1 MKPDP
6 NEFDPVVT
14 EAPDPRAE
22 AAPRKSVDDL
32 LSAFPMRG
40 AVSFSPA
47 LRRGMVVL
55 AVTLALTLVLGVILL
70 LGGGATFW
78 VYTPPEDKPAETT
91 PTDGESGQKPPV
103 SDPDA
108 SYPFA
113 DGKVNAGL
121 LAIDPNAATIDA
133 ATIGSSHA
141 VVADVASGKIIASQL
156 GTETVYPASLTKV
169 MTLIVAVECLP
180 RESSLQDTVTISQ
193 EIHDQMVAEGASR
206 FGFQPG
212 TTLTVEALLYVM
224 MLKSDGVAACEL
236 ATYIAGSEK
245 AFVDLMNAKALAM
258 GLKNTHFE
266 NSTGLHH
273 PNHKSTAQDLASI
286 MAYAMD
292 MQLCN
297 RILTSEVYRTT
308 GALPSGENMEYAFY
322 HNLLVTQFEKND
334 PHQPT
339 GLSVIAGKT
348 GYTPESGTCLVTY
361 AETPDGH
368 GYVCVTVNAQ
378 NYAGCIRD
386 YITLYNTYAKP

>member
-32 LSAFPMRG
+32 LSTFPMRG

-55 AVTLALTLVLGVILL
+55 AVALALTLVLGVILL

-193 EIHDQMVAEGASR
+193 EVYDKMVAEGASGI
-206 FGFQPG
+206 GFDVG
-212 TTLTVEALLYVM
+212 EKLTVEALLYAL
-224 MLKSDGVAACEL
+224 MLQSDGMAACEL
-236 ATYIAGSEK
+236 ARYVAGDEK
-245 AFVDLMNAKALAM
+245 TFVALMNQKAAAM
-258 GLKNTHFE
+258 GLSDTHFE
-266 NSTGLHH
+266 NPTGLHH
-273 PNHKSTAQDLASI
+273 PNHKSTARDLASI

-292 MQLCN
+292 MSLC
-297 RILTSEVYRTT
+297 RKVMTT
-308 GALPSGENMEYAFY
+308 LSYKAPFTMATGEQKTYVFY
-322 HNLLVTQFEKND
+322 HNLMVHQFDKND